1 MNNSSI
7 TKLIFSGLLTWII
20 PFLASFFFI
29 DQNTKSY
36 IPNEL
41 VFKLIMIA
49 ILAGITLVIYLY
61 LRLKTELNWLLVA
74 GFFLFLNCVLDN
86 IFLIGLFKY
95 ELIKWVLTVLPIYI
109 VIFFGLASFELKRKP
124 KSQPIVE
131 VKLETDTQKI

>member
-1 MNNSSI
+1 
-7 TKLIFSGLLTWII
+7 
-20 PFLASFFFI
+20 
-29 DQNTKSY
+29 
-36 IPNEL
+36 
-41 VFKLIMIA
+41 MIA

-74 GFFLFLNCVLDN
+74 GFFLFLNCVLDS